1 MERVV
6 DAGQSIEVFENDIDL
21 HLQLFCENHNIEDM
35 SKESQSRWNAA
46 LMYIRR
52 QVFPDPKILKARTPY
67 AEYVN
72 NTNGDQ
78 DYRRGLNRSTCGRY
92 DYDLVN
98 EIADYYIYLCM
109 EYDKEVSI
117 LGFCNL
123 TGIEYA
129 TINTWDNGQRLSTTA
144 IEIAKKL
151 KQYREESLSNKLVT
165 GKQNPVGTI
174 AVLNRQFGWASPYT
188 SDANRQKVSLTNA
201 QLPDLSSEKA
211 GIEDKAPDIVV
222 SEQ

>member
-67 AEYVN
+67 TEYVN

-78 DYRRGLNRSTCGRY
+78 DYRRGLNKSTCGRY

-188 SDANRQKVSLTNA
+188 SDANKRKPSLGDEK
-201 QLPDLSSEKA
+201 LPDLRQETA
-211 GIEDKAPDIVV
+211 GIEDKTPDIVV